1 MVKRRITFLAAFVFV
16 VSTSDAGVAQET
28 IPFVPSPPHVV
39 EKMIE
44 VAEIKKGDILY
55 DMGSG
60 DGRIVIEAAKK
71 YGIRGVGIDLNPELV
86 AKARENAKIEGV
98 SHLVEFRAQDGLTV
112 DISEATV
119 VTLYMF
125 KWFNNALKPSCKT
138 KTRLPRRRPRFR
150 YRRLETDQDR
160 IREAAVRFHGL
171 CRIAH
176 AVYLDRR
183 RDAGDAV
190 NKNRE
195 VTPSDVGYHPFLGS
209 KSKPGIPSFAAR
221 LNGRSWRA
229 FTSRKV
235 TGRFRCCWI
244 STAARG
250 TTRTAGPT

>member
-1 MVKRRITFLAAFVFV
+1 MKRCSVFFVVLLFV
-16 VSTSDAGVAQET
+16 VSASGASVAQET

-86 AKARENAKIEGV
+86 AKARENAKNEGV

-125 KWFNNALKPSCKT
+125 KWFNNALKPKLQ
-138 KTRLPRRRPRFR
+138 KL
-150 YRRLETDQDR
+150 
-160 IREAAVRFHGL
+160 
-171 CRIAH
+171 
-176 AVYLDRR
+176 
-183 RDAGDAV
+183 
-190 NKNRE
+190 
-195 VTPSDVGYHPFLGS
+195 
-209 KSKPGIPSFAAR
+209 KPGSRVVAHDFDIDDWKPTR
-221 LNGRSWRA
+221 IENVGPPTDG
-229 FTSRKV
+229 TSDYAESRTLYIWKV
-235 TGRFRCCWI
+235 GEVI
-244 STAARG
+244 AM
-250 TTRTAGPT
+250 P